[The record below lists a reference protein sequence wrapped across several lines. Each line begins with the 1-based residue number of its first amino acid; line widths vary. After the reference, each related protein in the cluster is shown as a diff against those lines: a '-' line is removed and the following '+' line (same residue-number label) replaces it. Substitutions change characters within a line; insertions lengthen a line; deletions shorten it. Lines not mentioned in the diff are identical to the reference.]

1 LADYII
7 VHAWTM
13 VTNVTSYDVLIGGGG
28 CSGYGVPF
36 MILFF
41 MCLLTGFP
49 IPIKVLFS
57 TSKFLAIDF

>member
-1 LADYII
+1 
-7 VHAWTM
+7 M

-49 IPIKVLFS
+49 IPIKVFFS